1 MLKSLFSNRLFIG
14 ALVFFV
20 LMVVSGTLYLQH
32 VERETDRELAE
43 MQERLKQREA
53 RQNHTA
59 QVPVGDTSQ
68 GGHWH
73 GDEWHAEPHAPVK
86 PQAIADV
93 SEATTPVKTQNA
105 SEVRQVSTQRML
117 PEDILSPEYI
127 AMVKAAVQTSIALSG
142 KRDENG
148 LALPEYVNARN
159 LVNESHWDARELR
172 KMYYDTGDLS
182 YLDKCYQIEA
192 LDKPYMD
199 FVRTQNPKPKLN
211 SEQLLQLRK
220 AADEF
225 DSLMPKK
232 PPGGEQLPNPYRKR
246 LQEEENR

>member
-1 MLKSLFSNRLFIG
+1 MFKSLFSNRLFIG
-14 ALVFFV
+14 ALAFFV

-32 VERETDRELAE
+32 VERETE
-43 MQERLKQREA
+43 
-53 RQNHTA
+53 

-68 GGHWH
+68 GGPWH
-73 GDEWHAEPHAPVK
+73 GDEWHAEPYAPVK

-93 SEATTPVKTQNA
+93 SEATAPVKTQNA

-199 FVRTQNPKPKLN
+199 FEDPEPEAEV
-211 SEQLLQLRK
+211 EQ
-220 AADEF
+220 
-225 DSLMPKK
+225 
-232 PPGGEQLPNPYRKR
+232 
-246 LQEEENR
+246 

>member
-1 MLKSLFSNRLFIG
+1 MFKSLFSNRLFIG
-14 ALVFFV
+14 ALAFFV
-20 LMVVSGTLYLQH
+20 LMVVGGTLYLRH
-32 VERETDRELAE
+32 VERETE
-43 MQERLKQREA
+43 
-53 RQNHTA
+53 

-93 SEATTPVKTQNA
+93 SEATAPVKTQNA

-211 SEQLLQLRK
+211 SEQLSQLRK

-225 DSLMPKK
+225 DKIISQITV
-232 PPGGEQLPNPYRKR
+232 GERPRNPYREQ